1 MAGQL
6 REQGRILA
14 LRMQELEDKLN
25 QALTQLC
32 QLQGAIQSVKAVLD
46 GIIAEFHDTGEGE
59 EVETHEANAFRLS
72 VAELLQEFKEV

>member
-46 GIIAEFHDTGEGE
+46 GIIAEFRDIGEGE
-59 EVETHEANAFRLS
+59 EVETHEANASRLS
-72 VAELLQEFKEV
+72 AAELLQEFKEV

>member
-25 QALTQLC
+25 KALTQLL
-32 QLQGAIQSVKAVLD
+32 QLQGAIKSGKAVLD
-46 GIIAEFHDTGEGE
+46 GIIAELRDPGEGE
-59 EVETHEANAFRLS
+59 EVEIPESNASRLS
-72 VAELLQEFKEV
+72 AAELLQEFTEV